1 MIEHAVLT
9 AIGADRPGLVE
20 AVSEFVFRHGGN
32 IEDSR
37 MANLRGQFTMMLL
50 VSAPAASLHNM
61 KAAAPILIQ
70 KTHLHIEIRARR
82 RQQPPARKAIPYRLT
97 ASAMDQAGLV
107 HRIAHLLRAMDV
119 NIESMQTT
127 LVAAPYTGAPVFE
140 MDVAIAVP
148 TELPLSQLRQKLE
161 ELCDEMNV
169 NWQISSM
176 S

>member
-1 MIEHAVLT
+1 MVEHAVLT

-50 VSAPAASLHNM
+50 VSAPAESLHSM
-61 KAAAPILIQ
+61 KAAAPTLIQ
-70 KTHLHIEIRARR
+70 KTHLHIEIRAEATA
-82 RQQPPARKAIPYRLT
+82 QPPVRKAIPYRLT

-107 HRIAHLLRAMDV
+107 HRIAQLLRSMDV
-119 NIESMQTT
+119 NIESMQTN
-127 LVAAPYTGAPVFE
+127 LGAAPYTGAPVFE
-140 MDVAIAVP
+140 MDVAISVP
-148 TELPLSQLRQKLE
+148 SELPLSQLRQKLE
-161 ELCDEMNV
+161 TLCDEMNV

-176 S
+176 P